1 MISSII
7 GLILVGIT
15 IAVLVGL
22 LGFMWYVAITTKDKV
37 IISVTTFLTVII
49 VLFIA
54 GSVFNYFGL

>member
-7 GLILVGIT
+7 GFILVGIT
-15 IAVLVGL
+15 SITLVAL
-22 LGFMWYVAITTKDKV
+22 LGFMWYVVITTKDKV
-37 IISVTTFLTVII
+37 LISVTTFLTVVI